1 MKYADVF
8 SGLFLFLLSLVG
20 SVLAFKL
27 GLGNIHKPGSG
38 LVPFGTTTLLGLM
51 SLGLTVKGLLRRKQ
65 APENRSFQ
73 GVKWGTLILVVGG
86 LIGYAALFESL
97 GFVLSTFLLLT
108 LLLSTIGRR
117 NWWVTLAVSFLIIL
131 GTYLVFAF
139 WLGCQFPKGF
149 IGI

>member
-20 SVLAFKL
+20 SVLAFQL

-51 SLGLTVKGLLRRKQ
+51 SLGLTVKGLLGRKQ
-65 APENRSFQ
+65 AQESRGFH

-86 LIGYAALFESL
+86 LIGYAALFEPL

-117 NWWVTLAVSFLIIL
+117 NWWVTLVASFLIIL
-131 GTYLVFAF
+131 GTYLVFSF